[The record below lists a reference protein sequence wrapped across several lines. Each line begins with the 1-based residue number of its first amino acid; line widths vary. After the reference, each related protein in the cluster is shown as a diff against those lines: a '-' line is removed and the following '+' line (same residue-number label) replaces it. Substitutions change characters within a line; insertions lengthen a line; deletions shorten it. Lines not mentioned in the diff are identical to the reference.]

1 MITWMQKHKKYLVVT
16 IWISTIAFVG
26 AGFVGWGAYDLN
38 ANRATSVATVG
49 HRNISVQEFQQKYN
63 QLYDYYASILDGKLT
78 QEKADEMGLENLALQ
93 AAIQENLLL
102 NFADDIGLDVS
113 DEDILKYIVTDPNF
127 QKDGKFDKNFYYD
140 VLRRARIN
148 PNDFEKNLKR
158 SILLDKLNFV
168 LNVSPTKNDL
178 EMMTSSIFM
187 KDKILAQV
195 VKVSADEVKI
205 NEDEVKK
212 LWQEHKNDYMT
223 KTLYDADTLF
233 VQPVNSEAN
242 ATSLTAYY
250 NDNKD
255 KYKSSD
261 DKIKAYDEVKEQ
273 VQKDY
278 NLEQAKTNA
287 LEKYIA
293 VKKGELATN
302 GKMNFN
308 EDNASFSV
316 GELKGAKAGDTIK
329 PFVYENGYLIV
340 KLNSITAPEPMSYEQ
355 ARDKILEIYKD
366 QKIRE
371 ILEQKAKDAIKDFKG
386 KEVGLIDREANVTI
400 EGLESYEV
408 QAFASQLL
416 ESPNK
421 KGYIMLDDKA
431 VVYEI
436 LEQNLTND
444 VTNNEYKQLME
455 QNVARLKNSELM
467 KDLAAQLQ
475 KRYKIKEYTK
485 R

>member
-1 MITWMQKHKKYLVVT
+1 
-16 IWISTIAFVG
+16 
-26 AGFVGWGAYDLN
+26 
-38 ANRATSVATVG
+38 
-49 HRNISVQEFQQKYN
+49 
-63 QLYDYYASILDGKLT
+63 
-78 QEKADEMGLENLALQ
+78 
-93 AAIQENLLL
+93 
-102 NFADDIGLDVS
+102 
-113 DEDILKYIVTDPNF
+113 
-127 QKDGKFDKNFYYD
+127 
-140 VLRRARIN
+140 
-148 PNDFEKNLKR
+148 
-158 SILLDKLNFV
+158 
-168 LNVSPTKNDL
+168 
-178 EMMTSSIFM
+178 
-187 KDKILAQV
+187 
-195 VKVSADEVKI
+195 
-205 NEDEVKK
+205 
-212 LWQEHKNDYMT
+212 MT

-233 VQPVNSEAN
+233 VEPVNSEAN
-242 ATSLTAYY
+242 ATALTAYY

-261 DKIKAYDEVKEQ
+261 DKIKTYDEVKEQ

-278 NLEQAKTNA
+278 SLEQAKTDA

-308 EDNASFSV
+308 EDNASFSID
-316 GELKGAKAGDTIK
+316 ELKGAKVGDTIK

-340 KLNSITAPEPMSYEQ
+340 KLNSITAPEPMNYEQ

-386 KEVGLIDREANVTI
+386 KEIGFIDREANATI

-421 KGYIMLDDKA
+421 KGYAILDDKA

-436 LEQNLTND
+436 LEQNLTNN